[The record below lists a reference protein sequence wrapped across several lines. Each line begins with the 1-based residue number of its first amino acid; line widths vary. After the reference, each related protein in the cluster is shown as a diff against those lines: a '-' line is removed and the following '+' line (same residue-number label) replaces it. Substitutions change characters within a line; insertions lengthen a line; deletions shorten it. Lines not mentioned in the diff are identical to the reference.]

1 MKLILNKRFD
11 VLIKEFKCPV
21 QGCPLSFSTPGALK
35 AHLNL
40 MH

>member
-1 MKLILNKRFD
+1 MKLITNKYFD
-11 VLIKEFKCPV
+11 VLIKEYKCPH
-21 QGCPLSFSTPGALK
+21 CSIALSTPGALK